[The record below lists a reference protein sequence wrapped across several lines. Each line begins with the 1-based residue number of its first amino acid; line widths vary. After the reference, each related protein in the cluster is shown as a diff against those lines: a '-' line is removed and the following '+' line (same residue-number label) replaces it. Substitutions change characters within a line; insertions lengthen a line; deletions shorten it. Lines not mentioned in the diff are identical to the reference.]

1 MRYFKH
7 IYGAIMDIKFETGE
21 EVFSVGV
28 RAMILNGDKILAM
41 RDENLPYHYLPG
53 GKVEVGETAEEAVLR

>member
-1 MRYFKH
+1 
-7 IYGAIMDIKFETGE
+7 MDITFETGE
-21 EVFSVGV
+21 GVFSVRV

-41 RDENLPYHYLPG
+41 RDENSPYHYLPG

>member
-1 MRYFKH
+1 
-7 IYGAIMDIKFETGE
+7 MDIKFETGE
-21 EVFSVGV
+21 EVFSVRV